1 MPSKTN
7 NDKEK
12 TEKKKQHMFGH
23 AYQKIFTAKPIKLI
37 TRIALASGLST
48 TALVLGTPSVIAA
61 SHPNLV
67 IDAAD
72 VDAMQGAVRH
82 QGRFRDTFL
91 AKQAAVN
98 SALKLP
104 LAVPVP
110 KDAGGGY
117 THEQHKKN
125 YQLMYN
131 AGVLYQITG
140 DTKYAE
146 YVRDMLLTYAE
157 LYPNLP
163 LHPKRRPGASNPGK
177 LFWQSLNEAVWLV
190 YTIQAYDLIR
200 PSLIDAEAE
209 TIEQGALR
217 PMAKFLSVGSPETF
231 NKVHNHGTWLTA
243 AVGMAGYVLDEPE
256 WVEQALLGLNKSGQG
271 GFLRQLS
278 TLFSPDGYYN
288 EGPYYQRYA
297 LMPFVTFA
305 KAIENNQPE
314 RGIFEY
320 RDGIVM
326 KAIDTTIQLSYNDLF
341 FPINDA
347 IKSKGIDTEE
357 LVLGVTI
364 AYGQSGN
371 PQLLDIATR
380 QDQILLTG
388 DGLKVA
394 QALDAGKQQSYEFK
408 SFAFRDGKD
417 GDEGALVVLRQ
428 QTDGDQ
434 ALVFKPAAQGM
445 GHGHFDKLT
454 WQFYDRGEEIVTD
467 YGAARFL
474 NVEAKNGGRYLEEN
488 ETWAKQTIAHNTVV
502 VDETSHF
509 DKNLRVANKNHPDLL
524 FFHAD
529 DQVKIS
535 AAEIDSAYP
544 GVSLKRTLALV
555 NIPGKS
561 TTFAIDLFN
570 VESSEKHQLDLP
582 VHYNGQLVDTSF
594 KLQGYTNSLKPL
606 GQQNGYQHLWLKA
619 YGKPESGL
627 AQVTWLNDNGR
638 FYTQT
643 SLVDGATTLLFTG
656 LGANDPNFNLRSENA
671 FIARRDDVRSHTFLS
686 VLEPH
691 GEYNPSKEFTLEAES
706 QVDVLAHQRKDDLEL
721 VTIGT
726 KDGTTQLLAFN
737 RNSDAADNVKN
748 AFVFGGKEYRFS
760 GRAKLFQINNQ

>member
-1 MPSKTN
+1 
-7 NDKEK
+7 
-12 TEKKKQHMFGH
+12 MFGNS
-23 AYQKIFTAKPIKLI
+23 IFKERKSLAAGV
-37 TRIALASGLST
+37 ALAAGVS
-48 TALVLGTPSVIAA
+48 AA
-61 SHPNLV
+61 VFAVNPLAAFGANHPNLV
-67 IDAAD
+67 ISAAD
-72 VDAMQGAVRH
+72 VDAMQGAVE
-82 QGRFRDTFL
+82 QPGRFRTAFL
-91 AKQAAVN
+91 RTQSAVDR
-98 SALKLP
+98 ALDAP
-104 LAVPVP
+104 IAVPVP
-110 KDAGGGY
+110 ADAGGGY

-131 AGVLYQITG
+131 AGVLYQVTE
-140 DTKYAE
+140 DAKYAE
-146 YVRDMLLTYAE
+146 RVRDMLLAYADM
-157 LYPNLP
+157 YSTLP
-163 LHPKRRPGASNPGK
+163 LHPKRRPGAENPGK

-200 PSLIDAEAE
+200 PSLTDAEAQK
-209 TIEQGALR
+209 IEQGALR
-217 PMAKFLSVGSPETF
+217 PVAKFLSVDSPKTF

-243 AVGMAGYVLDEPE
+243 GVGMAGYVLDEPE
-256 WVEQALLGLNKSGQG
+256 WVEQALLDLDKSGKG

-305 KAIENNQPE
+305 KAIENNEPE
-314 RGIFEY
+314 RGIFDY

-326 KAIDTTIQLSYNDLF
+326 KAIDTTIQLSYNNLF

-347 IKSKGIDTEE
+347 IKSKGIDTSE

-364 AYGQSGN
+364 AYGESGN
-371 PQLLDIATR
+371 PQLLDIAAK
-380 QDQILLTG
+380 QNQILLSG

-394 QALDAGKQQSYEFK
+394 QALDAGKQQPYEFK

-428 QTDGDQ
+428 QIDGDQ
-434 ALVFKPAAQGM
+434 ALLFKPAAQGM

-488 ETWAKQTIAHNTVV
+488 ETWAKQTVAHNTLV

-509 DKNLRVANKNHPDLL
+509 DNNLKVANQNHPSLL

-535 AAEIDSAYP
+535 AAEINSAYP

-555 NIPGKS
+555 NNPESGNS
-561 TTFAIDLFN
+561 FAIDVFD
-570 VESSEKHQLDLP
+570 VESTKKHQLDLP
-582 VHYNGQLVDTSF
+582 LHYNGQLVDTSF
-594 KLQGYTNSLKPL
+594 KLQGFTDSLKAL
-606 GQQNGYQHLWLKA
+606 GTNNGFQHLWLKA
-619 YGKPESGL
+619 RGKPESGL

-638 FYTQT
+638 FYTQS
-643 SLVDGATTLLFTG
+643 SLVDGETELLFTE
-656 LGANDPNFNLRSENA
+656 LGANDPNFNLRSEKG
-671 FIARRDDVRSHTFLS
+671 FITRRDGVKTHTFVS

-691 GEYNPSKEFTLEAES
+691 GEYNPSREFTLEAES
-706 QVDVLAHQRKDDLEL
+706 QVQALQHRQAGDLEL
-721 VTIGT
+721 IAIGM
-726 KDGTTQLLAFN
+726 KDGATQLLAYN
-737 RNSDAADNVKN
+737 RSSNVPEDLEN
-748 AFVFGGKEYRFS
+748 IFEYDGRQYQFS
-760 GRAKLFQINNQ
+760 GRAKLFQITN

>member
-1 MPSKTN
+1 
-7 NDKEK
+7 
-12 TEKKKQHMFGH
+12 MFGNL
-23 AYQKIFTAKPIKLI
+23 QKNQRKS
-37 TRIALASGLST
+37 LAARV
-48 TALVLGTPSVIAA
+48 ALVAGVSAA
-61 SHPNLV
+61 AFAFNPLSATAADHPNLV
-67 IDAAD
+67 ISAAD
-72 VDAMQGAVRH
+72 IDAMQGAIE
-82 QGRFRDTFL
+82 QPGRFRNAFL
-91 AKQAAVN
+91 TTQSAVDRALQA
-98 SALKLP
+98 P
-104 LAVPVP
+104 IAVPQP
-110 KDAGGGY
+110 ADAGGGY

-131 AGVLYQITG
+131 AGVLYQITQ
-140 DTKYAE
+140 DAKYAE
-146 YVRDMLLTYAE
+146 RVRDMLLAYADM
-157 LYPNLP
+157 YPTLP
-163 LHPKRRPGASNPGK
+163 LHPKRRPGAENPGK

-190 YTIQAYDLIR
+190 YTIQAYDLIL
-200 PSLIDAEAE
+200 PALSDSEAQK
-209 TIEQGALR
+209 IEQGALR
-217 PMAKFLSVGSPETF
+217 PVAKFLSVDSPKTF

-243 AVGMAGYVLDEPE
+243 GVGMAGYVLDEPE
-256 WVEQALLGLNKSGQG
+256 WVEQALLDLDKSGKG

-305 KAIENNQPE
+305 KAIENNEPE
-314 RGIFEY
+314 RGIFDY

-326 KAIDTTIQLSYNDLF
+326 KAIDTTIQLSYNNLF

-347 IKSKGIDTEE
+347 IKSKGIDTSE

-364 AYGQSGN
+364 AYGESGN
-371 PQLLDIATR
+371 PQLLDIAAR

-394 QALDAGKQQSYEFK
+394 QALDAGAQQPYEFK

-428 QTDGDQ
+428 QVNGDQ

-445 GHGHFDKLT
+445 GHGHFDKLS
-454 WQFYDRGEEIVTD
+454 WQFYDRGAEIVTD

-488 ETWAKQTIAHNTVV
+488 ETWAKQTVAHNTVV

-509 DKNLRVANKNHPDLL
+509 DNNLQVANRNHPELL

-544 GVSLKRTLALV
+544 GITLKRTLALV
-555 NIPGKS
+555 NNPDNGS
-561 TTFAIDLFN
+561 TFAIDVFD
-570 VESSEKHQLDLP
+570 VESRNKHQLDLP
-582 VHYNGQLVDTSF
+582 VHYNGQLVDTNF
-594 KLQGYTNSLKPL
+594 KLQGYTDSLRAL
-606 GQQNGYQHLWLKA
+606 GKENGYQHLWLKA
-619 YGKPESGL
+619 SAKPATGL

-638 FYTQT
+638 FYTQS
-643 SLVDGATTLLFTG
+643 SLVDGNTELLFTE
-656 LGANDPNFNLRSENA
+656 LGANDPNFNLRAEKS
-671 FIARRDDVRSHTFLS
+671 FIARRDNADKHTFIS

-691 GEYNPSKEFTLEAES
+691 GEYNPSKEFTLKAES
-706 QVDVLAHQRKDDLEL
+706 QVSALRHQRTGDLEL
-721 VTIGT
+721 IAIGG
-726 KDGTTQLLAFN
+726 KNGTTQLLAYN
-737 RNSDAADNVKN
+737 RNSDVDDSVYNR
-748 AFVFGGKEYRFS
+748 FEFDGSEYSFN
-760 GRAKLFQINNQ
+760 GRAKLFQIKN

>member
-1 MPSKTN
+1 
-7 NDKEK
+7 
-12 TEKKKQHMFGH
+12 MFGNS
-23 AYQKIFTAKPIKLI
+23 IFKQRKSLAAGV
-37 TRIALASGLST
+37 ALAAGVS
-48 TALVLGTPSVIAA
+48 AA
-61 SHPNLV
+61 VFAVNPLAAFGANHPNLV
-67 IDAAD
+67 ISAAD
-72 VDAMQGAVRH
+72 VDAMQGAVE
-82 QGRFRDTFL
+82 QPGRFRAAFL
-91 AKQAAVN
+91 RTQSAVDRALQAPIV
-98 SALKLP
+98 
-104 LAVPVP
+104 VPVP
-110 KDAGGGY
+110 ADAGGGY

-131 AGVLYQITG
+131 AGVLYQVTE
-140 DTKYAE
+140 DAKYAE
-146 YVRDMLLTYAE
+146 RVRDMLLAYADM
-157 LYPNLP
+157 YPTLP
-163 LHPKRRPGASNPGK
+163 LHPKRRPGAENPGK

-200 PSLIDAEAE
+200 PSLTGAEAQK
-209 TIEQGALR
+209 IEQGALR
-217 PMAKFLSVGSPETF
+217 PVARFLSVDSPKTF

-243 AVGMAGYVLDEPE
+243 GVGMAGYVLDEPE
-256 WVEQALLGLNKSGQG
+256 WVEQALLDLDKSGKG

-305 KAIENNQPE
+305 KAIENNEPE
-314 RGIFEY
+314 RGIFDY

-326 KAIDTTIQLSYNDLF
+326 KAIDTTIQLSYNNLF

-347 IKSKGIDTEE
+347 IKSKGIDTSE

-364 AYGQSGN
+364 AYGESGN
-371 PQLLDIATR
+371 PQLLDIAAR

-394 QALDAGKQQSYEFK
+394 QALDAGEQRPYEFK

-428 QTDGDQ
+428 QAGGDQ

-454 WQFYDRGEEIVTD
+454 WQFYDRDAEIVTD

-474 NVEAKNGGRYLEEN
+474 NVEAKNGGRYLDEN
-488 ETWAKQTIAHNTVV
+488 ETWAKQTVAHNTVV
-502 VDETSHF
+502 VDESSHF
-509 DKNLRVANKNHPDLL
+509 DNNLKVANKNHPELL

-555 NIPGKS
+555 NNPRSGN
-561 TTFAIDLFN
+561 TFAIDVFD
-570 VESSEKHQLDLP
+570 VQSAKKHQFDLP
-582 VHYNGQLVDTSF
+582 LHYNGQLVDTSF
-594 KLQGYTNSLKPL
+594 NLQGYIDSLKAL
-606 GQQNGYQHLWLKA
+606 GSDNGYQHLWLKA
-619 YGKPESGL
+619 RGKPESGL

-638 FYTQT
+638 FYTQS
-643 SLVDGATTLLFTG
+643 SLVDGETEFLFTE
-656 LGANDPNFNLRSENA
+656 LGANDPNFNLRSEKG
-671 FIARRDDVRSHTFLS
+671 FIARRENSRAHTFLS

-691 GEYNPSKEFTLEAES
+691 GEYNPSREFTLNAES
-706 QVDVLAHQRKDDLEL
+706 QVRALAHRRSGDLEL
-721 VTIGT
+721 IAIGT
-726 KDGTTQLLAFN
+726 KDGATQLLAYN
-737 RNSDAADNVKN
+737 GSPDAADNIEN
-748 AFVFGGKEYRFS
+748 TFEFGGSEFRFT
-760 GRAKLFQINNQ
+760 GRAKLFQIKN

>member
-1 MPSKTN
+1 
-7 NDKEK
+7 
-12 TEKKKQHMFGH
+12 MFGKFFFN
-23 AYQKIFTAKPIKLI
+23 QRK
-37 TRIALASGLST
+37 ALSAAVAVLAMAPLSGL
-48 TALVLGTPSVIAA
+48 AVE
-61 SHPNLV
+61 HPNLV

-72 VDAMQGAVRH
+72 VDAMQGAVAKP
-82 QGRFRDTFL
+82 GRFRSAFL
-91 AKQAAVN
+91 ASKSAVDH
-98 SALKLP
+98 ALQVP

-110 KDAGGGY
+110 TDAGGGY

-131 AGVLYQITG
+131 AGVLYQITE
-140 DTKYAE
+140 DPKYAE
-146 YVRDMLLTYAE
+146 RVRDMLLAYAD
-157 LYPNLP
+157 LYPTLP
-163 LHPKRRPGASNPGK
+163 LHPKRRPGAENPGK

-200 PSLIDAEAE
+200 PSLSNAEAE
-209 TIEQGALR
+209 KIEQGALR
-217 PMAKFLSVGSPETF
+217 PVAKFLSVESPATF

-243 AVGMAGYVLDEPE
+243 GVGMAGYVLDEPE
-256 WVEQALLGLNKSGQG
+256 WVEQALLDLDKSGKG
-271 GFLRQLS
+271 GFLRQLN

-305 KAIENNQPE
+305 KAIENNEPE
-314 RGIFEY
+314 RGIFKY

-326 KAIDTTIQLSYNDLF
+326 KAIDTTIQLSYNNLF

-347 IKSKGIDTEE
+347 IKSKGIDTSE

-364 AYGQSGN
+364 AYGESGN
-371 PQLLDIATR
+371 PQLLDIADR
-380 QDQILLTG
+380 QHQILLSG

-394 QALDAGKQQSYEFK
+394 QGLDAGALQPYPFK

-474 NVEAKNGGRYLEEN
+474 NVEAKNGGRYLQEN

-509 DKNLRVANKNHPDLL
+509 DNNLKIANRNHPELL

-555 NIPGKS
+555 NNPESGNS
-561 TTFAIDLFN
+561 FAIDVFG
-570 VESSEKHQLDLP
+570 VESSQKHQLDLP
-582 VHYNGQLVDTSF
+582 LHYNGQLVDTNF
-594 KLQGYTNSLKPL
+594 RLQGFTDSLKAL
-606 GQQNGYQHLWLKA
+606 GTNNGYQHLWLKA
-619 YGKPESGL
+619 RGKPDSGL

-638 FYTQT
+638 FYTQS
-643 SLVDGATTLLFTG
+643 SLVDGKTELLFTE
-656 LGANDPNFNLRSENA
+656 LGANDPNFNLRSEKG
-671 FIARRDDVRSHTFLS
+671 FIARRNGARSHTFVS

-706 QVDVLAHQRKDDLEL
+706 QVQALQHRQAGDLEL
-721 VTIGT
+721 IAIGI
-726 KDGTTQLLAFN
+726 KNGATQLLAYN
-737 RNSDAADNVKN
+737 RSSNVPEELEN
-748 AFVFGGKEYRFS
+748 IFEYDGRKYQFT
-760 GRAKLFQINNQ
+760 GRAKLFQITN

>member
-1 MPSKTN
+1 MLGKSVINQRK
-7 NDKEK
+7 
-12 TEKKKQHMFGH
+12 
-23 AYQKIFTAKPIKLI
+23 
-37 TRIALASGLST
+37 ALATGVALAVGLS
-48 TALVLGTPSVIAA
+48 AVVLTMNPLAA
-61 SHPNLV
+61 FAGDHPNLV
-67 IDAAD
+67 ISAAD
-72 VDAMQGAVRH
+72 VDAMQGAVEKP
-82 QGRFRDTFL
+82 GRFRTAFESSKSAVDRAL
-91 AKQAAVN
+91 QA
-98 SALKLP
+98 P
-104 LAVPVP
+104 IAVPVP
-110 KDAGGGY
+110 ADAGGGY

-131 AGVLYQITG
+131 TGVLYQITE
-140 DTKYAE
+140 DPKYAE
-146 YVRDMLLTYAE
+146 RVRDMLLAYAE
-157 LYPNLP
+157 LYPALP
-163 LHPKRRPGASNPGK
+163 LHPKRRPGATNPGK

-200 PSLIDAEAE
+200 PSLTDAEAE
-209 TIEQGALR
+209 KIEQGALR
-217 PMAKFLSVGSPETF
+217 PVAKFLSVDSPKTF

-243 AVGMAGYVLDEPE
+243 GVGMAGYVLDEPE
-256 WVEQALLGLNKSGQG
+256 WVEQALLDLDKSGKG

-305 KAIENNQPE
+305 KAIENNEPE

-326 KAIDTTIQLSYNDLF
+326 KAIDTTIQLSYNNLF

-347 IKSKGIDTEE
+347 IKSKGIDTAE

-364 AYGQSGN
+364 AYGESGN
-371 PQLLDIATR
+371 PQLLDIAAK
-380 QDQILLTG
+380 QDQILLSG

-394 QALDAGKQQSYEFK
+394 QALDAGEQQPYEFK
-408 SFAFRDGKD
+408 SLAFRDGKD

-428 QTDGDQ
+428 QTDGEQ
-434 ALVFKPAAQGM
+434 ALLFKPAAQGM

-474 NVEAKNGGRYLEEN
+474 NVEAKNGGRYLKEN
-488 ETWAKQTIAHNTVV
+488 ETWAKQSIAHNTVV

-509 DKNLRVANKNHPDLL
+509 DSNLNTANKNHPDLL

-535 AAEIDSAYP
+535 AAKIDSAYP

-555 NIPGKS
+555 NNPDSGV
-561 TTFAIDLFN
+561 TFAIDLFE
-570 VESSEKHQLDLP
+570 VESSGKHQLDLP

-594 KLQGYTNSLKPL
+594 NLQGYTDSLKAL
-606 GQQNGYQHLWLKA
+606 GEQNGYQHLWLKA
-619 YGKPESGL
+619 RGKPESGL

-638 FYTQT
+638 FYTQS
-643 SLVDGATTLLFTG
+643 SLVDGDTELLFTE
-656 LGANDPNFNLRSENA
+656 LGANDPNFNLRSEKA
-671 FIARRDDVRSHTFLS
+671 LITRRDNTSAHTFVS

-691 GEYNPSKEFTLEAES
+691 GEYNPSKEFTLEAAS
-706 QVDVLAHQRKDDLEL
+706 RVSALAHQRKGDLEL

-726 KDGTTQLLAFN
+726 KSGTTQLLAFN
-737 RNSDAADNVKN
+737 RKSGLSVDAKST
-748 AFVFGGKEYRFS
+748 FEFGGNEYSFT
-760 GRAKLFQINNQ
+760 GRAKLFQIENQ